1 MKTHFQK
8 LFYIVLF
15 FFKSPK
21 GLYFWGCFF
30 LASSK
35 VLQTIAFFLPIKVLI
50 MLGSEKMPK
59 YLSPFSEYMNYND
72 VLVFLIAIVPVVYV
86 MHLAFGIFF
95 RLLIDKDVA
104 RFTQK
109 EYHVDG
115 YGNANLGKLKRLH
128 NHTSKAFSDIIVFLL
143 TSVILLLINPIL
155 TLAIWVVTLL
165 NLSLFVKKAFYVHD
179 DTRITI
185 LKLHKRQ
192 FVEYIASS
200 NYLIV
205 FALLVVQMYLVS
217 GEIYG
222 AILALLLSRQLFQ
235 AVQRFSIENIYFSKL
250 I

>member
-8 LFYIVLF
+8 LFHIILF
-15 FFKSPK
+15 FLKSPK
-21 GLYFWGCFF
+21 GFYFWGCFC

-59 YLSPFSEYMNYND
+59 YLSPFSGYMNYND
-72 VLVFLIAIVPVVYV
+72 VLIFLIAMVPVVYIL
-86 MHLAFGIFF
+86 HLAFGIFF
-95 RLLIDKDVA
+95 RLLIDKDVV
-104 RFTQK
+104 RFKQK
-109 EYHVDG
+109 DYKVAG
-115 YGNANLGKLKRLH
+115 YGDINLGKLKRLH
-128 NHTSKAFSDIIVFLL
+128 NHTSKAFSDIIVFFI
-143 TSVILLLINPIL
+143 TSIILLLINPLL
-155 TLAIWVVTLL
+155 TLAIWIVTLL

-179 DTRITI
+179 DTRITV

-205 FALLVVQMYLVS
+205 FALLVLQMYLAAD
-217 GEIYG
+217 GIYG

-235 AVQRFSIENIYFSKL
+235 AVQRFAVENTYISKM